1 MSPPP
6 KVFIIGGTGAQ
17 GRPIVK
23 GLVKDNAYSVQILT
37 RDPNSPQAQSLLSL
51 SDNVSLIEGTFASEA
66 DLRKGFEGCTLAF
79 INIDGFNCGEKTE
92 TYWAI
97 RSYELA
103 LECGIKFIVY
113 GNLDYGLK
121 KGGYDARYRCGHYDA
136 KGRMGEWVL
145 QQTRENGKRMGAAL
159 FTTGPYIEM
168 TIASMTIM
176 TPTVEDGVVTWR
188 MPLGEGAVPHVSL
201 EDCGVYVRWLFDHQ
215 DRAYGMDLEVAIDH
229 VSYHDLAMAF
239 EKVSGHPARYI
250 DTSLDEY
257 WKTGP
262 LAFIADKPCGY
273 NSDPKDPAHMSMRDN
288 FSGFWNL
295 WANSGG
301 NAGVVKRNYGLL
313 DEIFPGR
320 VSNAEQW
327 FRDEQER
334 GLELGLGSLWDR
346 VNEMKPV
353 LKGSQDGMKGTL

>member
-1 MSPPP
+1 
-6 KVFIIGGTGAQ
+6 
-17 GRPIVK
+17 
-23 GLVKDNAYSVQILT
+23 
-37 RDPNSPQAQSLLSL
+37 
-51 SDNVSLIEGTFASEA
+51 
-66 DLRKGFEGCTLAF
+66 
-79 INIDGFNCGEKTE
+79 
-92 TYWAI
+92 
-97 RSYELA
+97 
-103 LECGIKFIVY
+103 
-113 GNLDYGLK
+113 
-121 KGGYDARYRCGHYDA
+121 
-136 KGRMGEWVL
+136 
-145 QQTRENGKRMGAAL
+145 
-159 FTTGPYIEM
+159 
-168 TIASMTIM
+168 
-176 TPTVEDGVVTWR
+176 
-188 MPLGEGAVPHVSL
+188 
-201 EDCGVYVRWLFDHQ
+201 
-215 DRAYGMDLEVAIDH
+215 MDLEVSIDH

-262 LAFIADKPCGY
+262 LAFMADKPCGY

-353 LKGSQDGMKGTL
+353 LKGSQDGMKGRLQVFYLIPADIQILAVLKGRLEAEASGHQVSDQLMTLQIRETSGAIGRIIYQYMILRLRALNRFLPLASCKRLNNDRDAVDSHFPRTIMDGNSPKDVQHETPARLQ

>member
-1 MSPPP
+1 MSSP

-23 GLVKDNAYSVQILT
+23 GLVKDNAYTVRILT
-37 RDPNSPQAQSLLSL
+37 RDTTSPQAQSLLSL
-51 SDNVSLIEGTFASEA
+51 GNVELVEGTFASEQ
-66 DLRKGFEGCTLAF
+66 DLRRGYAGCTLAF

-92 TYWAI
+92 TYWTI

-121 KGGYDARYRCGHYDA
+121 KGGYEAKYRCGHYDG

-145 QQTRENGKRMGAAL
+145 QQTKENGKKMGAAL
-159 FTTGPYIEM
+159 FTTGPYIAM
-168 TIASMTIM
+168 TIAAKTIM

-201 EDCGVYVRWLFDHQ
+201 EDCEVYVRWLFDHQ
-215 DRAYGMDLEVAIDH
+215 ERANGMGLEVAIDH
-229 VSYHDLAMAF
+229 IAYHDLAQAF

-250 DTSLDEY
+250 DTSLEEY

-262 LAFIADKPCGY
+262 MAFMADSPCGY

-301 NAGVVKRNYGLL
+301 NAGVIRRNYELL
-313 DEIFPGR
+313 DEIFPER
-320 VSNAEQW
+320 VRSAEQW
-327 FRDEQER
+327 FSEEQER
-334 GLELGLGSLWDR
+334 GMKLGQGSLWDR
-346 VNEMKPV
+346 VNDMKPV
-353 LKGSQDGMKGTL
+353 LKGLQDERKGRL